1 MADKKV
7 MLMVAFTPNKRF
19 SITAVPPKEHVDA
32 NFIIQFVR
40 HTGDLWRCLR
50 SKPIH
55 LNDMLWQWDNA
66 RPHTA
71 RLVKDFLD
79 FRCEARGITTV
90 SQSPY
95 SPDFNL
101 CDRLL
106 FRWMKA
112 EFSKR
117 EFESRVALGQKPI
130 GRRPSAGSPAACR
143 PLPSCHRGPGRLRH

>member
-1 MADKKV
+1 

-19 SITAVPPKEHVDA
+19 SITAVPPKERVDA

-71 RLVKDFLD
+71 RLVKDFLED
-79 FRCEARGITTV
+79 RGITTV
-90 SQSPY
+90 FQSPY

-101 CDRLL
+101 CDRFL
-106 FRWMKA
+106 FRWMKTD
-112 EFSKR
+112 FSKR
-117 EFESRVALGQKPI
+117 EFESHEDLQEAALHWARSLSEEDLQ
-130 GRRPSAGSPAACR
+130 REVQ
-143 PLPSCHRGPGRLRH
+143 RLVDHCQAVIEAQGDYVTD